1 MPAASGSFEVE
12 MGASM
17 TAVGPPVSSASGS
30 FEVEMGIEFIVIVT
44 PVISISYEFESQA
57 HIVGSLEGEA
67 N

>member
-1 MPAASGSFEVE
+1 
-12 MGASM
+12 M